1 MSFMGKVGKLVGG
14 VVLLLLL
21 LAGCGSD
28 SGTSGET
35 AAKPERMYPRVHGPS
50 REFLLP
56 DGDNAVQFF
65 GKEATPEVR
74 EAASRVIHAW
84 MRARVAEDWKADCRY
99 LSVGYTKILVEDANS
114 VSGGKAKNCVQTL
127 AYFGDE
133 ASGTSGNTLTG
144 PIDSLRVR
152 GNRAFAQWHGPNQ
165 IDWVLP
171 MRIENGMWKV
181 ESASP
186 VERTK

>member
-1 MSFMGKVGKLVGG
+1 MGKAGRLVG
-14 VVLLLLL
+14 VIALLL
-21 LAGCGSD
+21 LAFSGCGSD
-28 SGTSGET
+28 SDTGGDGTEPT
-35 AAKPERMYPRVHGPS
+35 VMYPRVHGPS
-50 REFLLP
+50 REFLLA

-65 GKEATPEVR
+65 GKEATPAVR
-74 EAASRVIHAW
+74 ENASRVIHAW

-99 LSVGYTKILVEDANS
+99 LSAQYTKTLVEDANS
-114 VSGGKAKNCVQTL
+114 VSGGKATNCVQTL

-144 PIDSLRVR
+144 PIDSLRFR
-152 GNRAFAQWHGPNQ
+152 GNRAFAQWHGPHQ

-171 MRIENGMWKV
+171 MRIEDGVWKV

-186 VERTK
+186 IERNK

>member
-1 MSFMGKVGKLVGG
+1 LAGG
-14 VVLLLLL
+14 FVLLLLL
-21 LAGCGSD
+21 AAMAGCGGD
-28 SGTSGET
+28 SGTGGET
-35 AAKPERMYPRVHGPS
+35 ETKPTRMYPRVHGAS

-65 GKEATPEVR
+65 GKEAPPAIR
-74 EAASRVIHAW
+74 EDASHVIHAW
-84 MRARVAEDWKADCRY
+84 MRARVAEDWKADCKH
-99 LSVGYTKILVEDANS
+99 LSVGYTKTLVEDANS
-114 VSGGKAKNCVQTL
+114 VSKGKATNCPQTL
-127 AYFGDE
+127 AFFGDE

-152 GNRAFAQWHGPNQ
+152 GNRAFAQWHGPHQ

-171 MRIENGMWKV
+171 MRIEDGVWKV
-181 ESASP
+181 ESAGP

>member
-1 MSFMGKVGKLVGG
+1 MGKGG
-14 VVLLLLL
+14 GLAGTIALLFLLAVV
-21 LAGCGSD
+21 AGCGGS
-28 SGTSGET
+28 SAGGET
-35 AAKPERMYPRVHGPS
+35 ETKPSRMYPRVHGAS

-65 GKEATPEVR
+65 GKEASPAER
-74 EAASRVIHAW
+74 EEASRVVHSW
-84 MRARVAEDWKADCRY
+84 MRARVAEDWKAACRY
-99 LSVGYTKILVEDANS
+99 LSAAYTKTLTEDANS
-114 VSGGKAKNCVQTL
+114 VSGGKATTCTQTL
-127 AYFGDE
+127 AFFGDQ

-152 GNRAFAQWHGPNQ
+152 GNRAFAQWHGPHQ

-171 MRIENGMWKV
+171 MHIEDGAWRV

>member
-1 MSFMGKVGKLVGG
+1 MIA
-14 VVLLLLL
+14 LLL
-21 LAGCGSD
+21 LAFSGCGSD
-28 SGTSGET
+28 SDTGGDGTEPT
-35 AAKPERMYPRVHGPS
+35 VMYPRVHGPS

-65 GKEATPEVR
+65 GKEATPAER
-74 EAASRVIHAW
+74 EKASRVIHAW
-84 MRARVAEDWKADCRY
+84 MRARVAEDWKTDCKH
-99 LSVGYTKILVEDANS
+99 LSIPYARLLLNDARR
-114 VSGGKAKNCVQTL
+114 VATGKPNNCAETL

-144 PIDSLRVR
+144 PIDSLRFR
-152 GNRAFAQWHGPNQ
+152 GNRAFAQWHGPHQ

-171 MRIENGMWKV
+171 MRIEDGVWKV

-186 VERTK
+186 IERTK

>member
-1 MSFMGKVGKLVGG
+1 MLC
-14 VVLLLLL
+14 LLLAAV
-21 LAGCGSD
+21 AGCGSD
-28 SGTSGET
+28 SGTGGET
-35 AAKPERMYPRVHGPS
+35 ETKPSRMYPRVHGAS

-65 GKEATPEVR
+65 GKEASPSER
-74 EAASRVIHAW
+74 EEASRVVHAW
-84 MRARVAEDWKADCRY
+84 MRARVAEDWKSDCKH
-99 LSVGYTKILVEDANS
+99 LSAGYAKTLMEDAKA
-114 VSGGKAKNCVQTL
+114 VSNGKATTCVETL
-127 AYFGDE
+127 AFFGDE
-133 ASGTSGNTLTG
+133 ASGSAGNTLTG

-152 GNRAFAQWHGPNQ
+152 GNRAFAQWHGPHQ

-171 MRIENGMWKV
+171 MRIEDGVWKA

>member
-1 MSFMGKVGKLVGG
+1 MGGKLVGG
-14 VVLLLLL
+14 LMLLL
-21 LAGCGSD
+21 LAAVFAGCGGD
-28 SGTSGET
+28 FGTGGET
-35 AAKPERMYPRVHGPS
+35 ETKPARMYPRVHGAS

-65 GKEATPEVR
+65 GKEAPPAER
-74 EAASRVIHAW
+74 EDASLVIHAW
-84 MRARVAEDWKADCRY
+84 MRARVAEDWKADCEY
-99 LSVGYTKILVEDANS
+99 LSAVYSRTLINDANRVQGS
-114 VSGGKAKNCVQTL
+114 KKMNCPETL
-127 AYFGDE
+127 AFFGDE

-152 GNRAFAQWHGPNQ
+152 GNRAFAQWHGPHQ
-165 IDWVLP
+165 IDWVMP
-171 MRIENGMWKV
+171 MRIEDGVWKV

>member
-1 MSFMGKVGKLVGG
+1 M
-14 VVLLLLL
+14 VVLVSLSVILG
-21 LAGCGSD
+21 GCGGGS
-28 SGTSGET
+28 SSGET
-35 AAKPERMYPRVHGPS
+35 ETKPARLYPRVHGPS
-50 REFLLP
+50 REFLLA

-65 GKEATPEVR
+65 GKEATPEER
-74 EAASRVIHAW
+74 EAASGVIHAW

-99 LSVGYTKILVEDANS
+99 LSVSYTKTLVEDANS
-114 VSGGKAKNCVQTL
+114 ASGGKATNCVQTL
-127 AYFGDE
+127 AFFGDE

-152 GNRAFAQWHGPNQ
+152 GNRAFAQWHGPSQ

-171 MRIENGMWKV
+171 MRIEDGVWKV

-186 VERTK
+186 VERTR

>member
-1 MSFMGKVGKLVGG
+1 MGKGG
-14 VVLLLLL
+14 RLAAGLALLLL
-21 LAGCGSD
+21 LAVTAGCGGD
-28 SGTSGET
+28 SGTGGET
-35 AAKPERMYPRVHGPS
+35 ETKPTRMYPRVHGPS
-50 REFLLP
+50 REFLLA

-65 GKEATPEVR
+65 GKEATPEER

-84 MRARVAEDWKADCRY
+84 MRARVAEDWKMDCRY
-99 LSVGYTKILVEDANS
+99 LSVGYTKTLVEDANS
-114 VSGGKAKNCVQTL
+114 VSGGKAKNCPQTL
-127 AYFGDE
+127 AFFGDE

-144 PIDSLRVR
+144 PIDSLRFR
-152 GNRAFAQWHGPNQ
+152 GNRAFAQWHGPHQ

-171 MRIENGMWKV
+171 MRIEDGVWKV